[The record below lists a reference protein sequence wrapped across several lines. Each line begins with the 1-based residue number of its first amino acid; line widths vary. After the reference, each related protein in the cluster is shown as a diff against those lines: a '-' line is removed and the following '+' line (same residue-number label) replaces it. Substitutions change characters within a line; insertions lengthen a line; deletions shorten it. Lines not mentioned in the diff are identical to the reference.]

1 MPATSPSRL
10 PRDAQRLL
18 ELTMALARSGSR
30 LEDSYWE
37 NLLGAQLNKLL
48 LGKKTRS
55 IEAAL
60 DFLLPN
66 DLNAYEI
73 LVEQAETF
81 SESTRIRHQNTEYD
95 ALLFSAPV
103 IAWTRYQLPK
113 GSLSEDQLQRL
124 AQGLKEHVLAPNVK
138 VSLLPLLINFEHM
151 PQTFQETRLLTQQL
165 AQQALGL
172 SDQTPELR
180 SPELDSDL
188 ILADAR
194 FLSGVITAP
203 AGEPLFRWQTQ
214 ENQQFI
220 SREACLESWQA
231 WCNQVLGPM
240 FTGCQVDYLIPDAYY
255 VNNREAD
262 KRIRPLSLKAAI
274 TWLQMAVNIPAAQLR
289 ATIAGCGEQNIEEY
303 RIGFSPKSE
312 NTVIYGCIWPV
323 LSKEEALADTTET
336 GQISP
341 SDEIAAQLREM
352 GVVDIRRLPGVHPM
366 EFCDDCGAPH
376 FPNPIGE
383 LMHPELPDET
393 DTGPIQFH

>member
-1 MPATSPSRL
+1 MPASSPSRL

-37 NLLGAQLNKLL
+37 SLLGAQLNKIL

-81 SESTRIRHQNTEYD
+81 SESTRLQHQGDHYD

-103 IAWTRYQLPK
+103 IAWTRYQLPR
-113 GSLSEDQLQRL
+113 GLLNAEQLQRL
-124 AQGLKEHVLAPNVK
+124 LQGLRDHILAPEVR
-138 VSLLPLLINFEHM
+138 LAMLPSLINFENM
-151 PQTFQETRLLTQQL
+151 PQTFQDTRAWTQQL
-165 AQQALGL
+165 ALQALDPSAPG
-172 SDQTPELR
+172 PEPKLA
-180 SPELDSDL
+180 ELENEL
-188 ILADAR
+188 VLADAR
-194 FLSGVITAP
+194 FLAGAAVVP
-203 AGEPLFRWQTQ
+203 AGQPLFRWQTRQ
-214 ENQQFI
+214 GQNFI
-220 SREACLESWQA
+220 TRESCLAQWQA
-231 WCNQVLGPM
+231 FCTDVLGQV
-240 FTGCQVDYLIPDAYY
+240 FTGCQVEYLIPDAYY

-262 KRIRPLSLKAAI
+262 KRIRPLSLKAAV

-289 ATIAGCGEQNIEEY
+289 ATIAGCGEQHIEEY
-303 RIGFSPKSE
+303 RVGFSPKND

-323 LSKEEALADTTET
+323 LSKEEALADTGET

-341 SDEIAAQLREM
+341 SDEIAAYLREM

-383 LMHPELPDET
+383 LLHPELPEET
-393 DTGPIQFH
+393 DTDPIQFH